1 MFIAV
6 TRRRA
11 ITEDVG
17 YFVDLGLGR
26 GVNATDEKPWLN
38 RRTFQVRHVTKS
50 NIIGTEEGDLLK
62 GFVNEV
68 ESTQDLQINLRA
80 SVPAGEVV
88 QMGIDSELSR
98 KVSES
103 QKSVGE
109 KIITRTI
116 SFCADI
122 DDSDDISKGK
132 TKDEERLSESGK
144 ESYNLSFESMLVRW
158 IDKRKQ
164 DTKKIDEDGYM
175 PLLLSYLHAKHHDDN
190 LTEKEIFEY
199 CSEFIE
205 KYSIT
210 HYVHSLELGASYYF
224 TLSEK
229 EFDTKL
235 KSKISAS
242 GQGAGVVIS
251 TEGGLR
257 RKKLQQEVTVIG
269 RMTPLNKNPKE
280 TSLSDPQDW
289 TVVRGTTDEAVVGVK
304 LKPISSLVRRNL
316 KLQEVLQIAVQKY
329 MDDHQKV
336 KCKFFLEDALFAK
349 TTRSL
354 CIV

>member
-1 MFIAV
+1 MYELFIAV

-68 ESTQDLQINLRA
+68 ESTQLLQANLRA
-80 SVPAGEVV
+80 SVPASEVV
-88 QMGIDSELSR
+88 KIGIDSELSR

-116 SFCADI
+116 SFAANV
-122 DDSDDISKGK
+122 DDDDDRDNV
-132 TKDEERLSESGK
+132 TENESEK
-144 ESYNLSFESMLVRW
+144 ESCSSSFESLLVRW

-164 DTKKIDEDGYM
+164 EKDKYDEDGISYEIF
-175 PLLLSYLHAKHHDDN
+175 LSDYEHMDDDHT
-190 LTEKEIFEY
+190 LTEKEIVDY
-199 CSEFIE
+199 CSEFIK

-224 TLSEK
+224 TLSER
-229 EFDTKL
+229 EFETKV
-235 KSKISAS
+235 KNKISAT
-242 GQGAGVVIS
+242 GQGAGAAIT
-251 TEGGLR
+251 TEGGLKK
-257 RKKLQQEVTVIG
+257 KKLQEDVTIIG
-269 RMTPLNKNPKE
+269 RMTPFSKNVKKE
-280 TSLSDPQDW
+280 TGGSAPQDW

-304 LKPISSLVRRNL
+304 LKPISSLIQKNL
-316 KLQEVLQIAVQKY
+316 KLREVLQNAAQKY
-329 MDDHQKV
+329 IDDHQKV
-336 KCKFFLEDALFAK
+336 KCK
-349 TTRSL
+349 SL
-354 CIV
+354 WMHENNLYYL